1 MNVELAEIESRV
13 LGRNVLVIHEVDA
26 GADFSV
32 FEGSYIETYCPG
44 YVSASV
50 ALENVAAIHRIE
62 DHGFRLVECQL
73 KMVLKLSQ
81 PYDTTAYR
89 YQLERVTSQPA
100 LDEVL
105 QLAATSFEHD
115 RFAMDPAIP
124 RGVSG
129 ERYRLYTLKSYQD
142 PAESVYRL
150 IDPDSGETLAFKT
163 CRYISGS
170 EVRLFLSGV
179 HPAMKGLGL
188 GPISNYYYFNEL
200 LRLGVR
206 KAHGYISAHNYA
218 ACNMDLGLMGF
229 RIVGSFAVFRKLYE
243 ESGLPKRAG
252 RDIGHDIATDDA

>member
-1 MNVELAEIESRV
+1 M
-13 LGRNVLVIHEVDA
+13 LVIHEIEA
-26 GADFSV
+26 GSDFAA
-32 FEGSYIETYCPG
+32 FERSYIETYCPE
-44 YVSASV
+44 YVSVSI

-73 KMVLKLSQ
+73 KMVLKLSK
-81 PYDTTAYR
+81 PYDTSAYR

-100 LDEVL
+100 LNQVL
-105 QLAATSFEHD
+105 ELAATSFEHD
-115 RFAMDPAIP
+115 RFTMDPAIP

-129 ERYRLYTLKSYQD
+129 ERYRLYTLKSYHD

-150 IDPDSGETLAFKT
+150 IDPDSRETLAFKT
-163 CRYISGS
+163 CRSVSGS

-188 GPISNYYYFNEL
+188 GPISNFFYFNEL

-206 KAHGYISAHNYA
+206 KAHGYISAHNYT

-229 RIVGSFAVFRKLYE
+229 RVVGSFAAFRKLY
-243 ESGLPKRAG
+243 R
-252 RDIGHDIATDDA
+252 